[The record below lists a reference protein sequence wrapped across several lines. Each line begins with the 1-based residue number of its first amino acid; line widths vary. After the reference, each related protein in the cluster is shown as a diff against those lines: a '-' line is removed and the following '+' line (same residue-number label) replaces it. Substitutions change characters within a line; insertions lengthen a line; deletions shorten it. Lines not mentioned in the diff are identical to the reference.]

1 MRIFVVESLT
11 NKHMNGL
18 FDTQMTELYRTNKGA
33 AFQCDVTDRIC
44 VHFGDIIAAFKIKDF
59 FIFRRTVKTINIHE
73 MIFNLSDDYDFE
85 WIESPKGGISQQL
98 TLCEIIQLR
107 ELLDGTKFA
116 LDLNSVLHETLG
128 EVTFA

>member
-1 MRIFVVESLT
+1 
-11 NKHMNGL
+11 MNGL
-18 FDTQMTELYRTNKGA
+18 FDTQMTELHRTSKGA
-33 AFQCDVTDRIC
+33 TFQCDVTDRIC
-44 VHFGDIIAAFKIKDF
+44 VHFGTISAAFKIKDF
-59 FIFRRTVKTINIHE
+59 FIFRRTIKTINIHE

-107 ELLDGTKFA
+107 DLLDGTKFA